1 MAKRF
6 IITEEEKGDILSKY
20 GLVSEQMNQQK
31 EVSVQMNNIKPEMG
45 GKYCFGDPKRLQSA
59 YGYNVKLY
67 KVKSGDTL
75 SDIASKHPG
84 VTSVDDLIRIN
95 KGCSLSKGLKSGDVI
110 AIVIMPEM

>member
-1 MAKRF
+1 MSKRF

-31 EVSVQMNNIKPEMG
+31 DVDVQMEKIKPEMG
-45 GKYCFGDPKRLQSA
+45 GKYCFGDSKRLKSA
-59 YGYNVKLY
+59 YGNNVKLY

-95 KGCSLSKGLKSGDVI
+95 KGCSVSKGLKSGDVI
-110 AIVIMPEM
+110 AIVMMPSM

>member
-1 MAKRF
+1 MTKRF
-6 IITEEEKGDILSKY
+6 IITEEEKDDILSKY

-31 EVSVQMNNIKPEMG
+31 AVDVQMEKIKPEMG
-45 GKYCFGDPKRLQSA
+45 GKYCFGDSKRLQSA

-84 VTSVDDLIRIN
+84 VTTVDDLIRIN
-95 KGCSLSKGLKSGDVI
+95 KGCSVSKGLKSGDVI
-110 AIVIMPEM
+110 AIVLMPEM

>member
-1 MAKRF
+1 MTKRF
-6 IITEEEKGDILSKY
+6 IITEEEKDDILSKY

-31 EVSVQMNNIKPEMG
+31 AVDTQMEKIKPETG

-84 VTSVDDLIRIN
+84 VTTVDDLIRIN
-95 KGCSLSKGLKSGDVI
+95 KGCSVSKGLKSGDVI
-110 AIVIMPEM
+110 AIVLMPEM